1 MEHASNF
8 EPRVESGLGNYESA
22 IRKFLQLQ
30 YGKDREQTRVS
41 YPDRAFDVSHP
52 KSEDLDAVRSGNF
65 EISHFRLSP
74 TTDPHRQSFNF
85 YVGGTEF
92 NVTGAAADKIREL
105 ME

>member
-8 EPRVESGLGNYESA
+8 ERRVESGLGNYENA

-30 YGKDREQTRVS
+30 FGEDSKHTRIR
-41 YPDRAFDVSHP
+41 YDNRAFDVSDP
-52 KSEDLDAVRSGNF
+52 KIGDIDAVRSGNF
-65 EISHFRLSP
+65 EISGFRVSP
-74 TTDPHRQSFNF
+74 TKDLHKPNFNF